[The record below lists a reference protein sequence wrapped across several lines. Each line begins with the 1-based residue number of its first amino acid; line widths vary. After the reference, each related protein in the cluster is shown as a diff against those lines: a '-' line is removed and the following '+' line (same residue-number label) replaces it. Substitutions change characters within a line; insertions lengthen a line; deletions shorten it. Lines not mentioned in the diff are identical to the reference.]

1 MLAQRRNCKSLLAA
15 GLIIFSLPS
24 SLSLSLYRFSAVVRQ
39 EVAPPP
45 PAETTPFRPNGG
57 VSSISSESENVAPP
71 PAAATVGVN
80 SIPKTDSSSTGSNS
94 SSKSELLS
102 DSGIQPASGDSSAG
116 LLDTPTTLAAAKD
129 DSRSADSAS
138 AAKEVAEVKDQDAA
152 TKGTSEESAT
162 EQVCICVEAGVILN
176 VWLSILADR

>member
-1 MLAQRRNCKSLLAA
+1 M
-15 GLIIFSLPS
+15 
-24 SLSLSLYRFSAVVRQ
+24 
-39 EVAPPP
+39 APPP

-57 VSSISSESENVAPP
+57 VPSISSESENVAPP

-80 SIPKTDSSSTGSNS
+80 SIPKTDSSSTSTGSNS

-138 AAKEVAEVKDQDAA
+138 AAKEVAEVKGQDAA

-162 EQVCICVEAGVILN
+162 EQVCIRVEAGVMLN
-176 VWLSILADR
+176 MCLSILADR

>member
-1 MLAQRRNCKSLLAA
+1 M
-15 GLIIFSLPS
+15 
-24 SLSLSLYRFSAVVRQ
+24 
-39 EVAPPP
+39 APPP

-57 VSSISSESENVAPP
+57 APSISSESENVAPP

-129 DSRSADSAS
+129 DSRSADSVS
-138 AAKEVAEVKDQDAA
+138 AVSEDKGQDVA
-152 TKGTSEESAT
+152 TKEESAT
-162 EQVCICVEAGVILN
+162 EQVCIHVEAGVMLN
-176 VWLSILADR
+176 MCLSILADR